1 MLCTRMTTLAFL
13 LWIYLPFFCLNL
25 ISGRLCNS
33 NTFRNILMIL
43 GRNVEQDETCSL
55 QKMTTLLGL
64 GDICFFVVFFSKI
77 TFSSYLCCL
86 SKRNLIWS

>member
-25 ISGRLCNS
+25 ISGPLCNS
-33 NTFRNILMIL
+33 NTLRNILMIL

-55 QKMTTLLGL
+55 QNDNSAGVGGHLFFLL
-64 GDICFFVVFFSKI
+64 FFFLK
-77 TFSSYLCCL
+77 
-86 SKRNLIWS
+86 